1 MRHVGQ
7 FSAMGGDGRRYTV
20 YEYRDVI
27 DVSSLAGG
35 RATRDG
41 LPSFKLDGGGHVNKL
56 SDTEFRI
63 VATGVKLT
71 RE

>member
-1 MRHVGQ
+1 MTRVGQ
-7 FSAMGGDGRRYTV
+7 FSAMGDDGRRYTV
-20 YEYRDVI
+20 HEYRDVI

-35 RATRDG
+35 RATRDD
-41 LPSFKLDGGGHVNKL
+41 LPSFKLDGGGHTNKL

-63 VATGVKLT
+63 VSTGVKLI